1 MFLSKRNRCPVL
13 WAILLITLLLVG
25 CARTPLHTSH
35 RVDQQHLAASVH
47 FAVVSVAPW
56 DEYIEALQPKFELT
70 EADALQAVIPDTRGL
85 EESVLNAFQVGATV
99 ASPATQT
106 ASTTEQTTSTSSL
119 SEDPDSGDVTESRT
133 DTYSSEQTSTP
144 PAAYAEGGSELEIH
158 QTEEPGRLS
167 VLDQKPGMDPMMLY
181 WAATALYQEVQLLN
195 RYIKDAALRD
205 GYKPYVVRLQISLMP
220 KARNEPYDAY
230 CTLGFFSSLVD
241 KSPVATAMNKGT
253 ARTPLEQS
261 GVDAAD
267 LHKSTRIN
275 RSPQIIPLMVTDN
288 MEATLHSRMVQNI
301 RQLAGASYFL
311 GGGLGASTD
320 IHKFVQDIETVLGR
334 DLNSLLTVA
343 RVSDNTML
351 VRLGALQQAT
361 SNYAM
366 APRNHNVTLLLMV
379 PEENAVGTQ
388 SIQVVSKTTLVDAET
403 GIALPD
409 RGPEDIAADFQALA
423 VDHGL
428 QDLDSVNF
436 NRLLA
441 HAQRNDLPGFVS
453 ELAAALPAG
462 HQALEY
468 AQVIWLDLVTLM
480 IGSRYSATEFD
491 LP

>member
-1 MFLSKRNRCPVL
+1 MLFVARKRWEISLVL
-13 WAILLITLLLVG
+13 LLLTLLLAG
-25 CARTPLHTSH
+25 CARTPLHRSH
-35 RVDQQHLAASVH
+35 RVDQQHQAASVH

-56 DEYIEALQPKFELT
+56 DEYVETLQPKFELT

-106 ASTTEQTTSTSSL
+106 ASTTEQTSSTSYL
-119 SEDPDSGDVTESRT
+119 SEDPATGDVTESQT
-133 DTYSSEQTSTP
+133 QTYTAEQTNTP
-144 PAAYAEGGSELEIH
+144 PAAFSEGGSELEIH

-205 GYKPYVVRLQISLMP
+205 GYTPYVVRLQISLMP

-230 CTLGFFSSLVD
+230 CTLGFFSPLIA
-241 KSPVATAMNKGT
+241 KSPMAMAMNKGT

-267 LHKSTRIN
+267 LHKSTRTN

-311 GGGLGASTD
+311 NGGLGASAD
-320 IHKFVQDIETVLGR
+320 IHSFVQDIETVLGR

-351 VRLGALQQAT
+351 VRLGALQQAM

-379 PEENAVGTQ
+379 PDESSASTQ

-403 GIALPD
+403 GVALPD
-409 RGPEDIAADFQALA
+409 RGPEDIAADFRALA
-423 VDHGL
+423 VNYGL
-428 QDLDSVNF
+428 EDLDSVTF

-441 HAQRNDLPGFVS
+441 FAQRNDLPGFLS
-453 ELAAALPAG
+453 ALAAAVPAE